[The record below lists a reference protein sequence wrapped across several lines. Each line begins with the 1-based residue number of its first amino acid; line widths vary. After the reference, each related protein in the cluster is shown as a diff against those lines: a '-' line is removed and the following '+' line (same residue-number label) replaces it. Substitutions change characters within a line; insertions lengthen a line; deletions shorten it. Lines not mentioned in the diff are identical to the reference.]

1 VLITFEGID
10 GCGKSTQIQLLQDL
24 LHTKSIKCDVFR
36 EPGGV
41 LISERIRELLL
52 DTTNEIHPVTELL
65 LFSSARSQ
73 LVAEKVIPVLKK
85 NRVVILDRFYD
96 STTAYQGFGRQ
107 SVEIEKIHLLNDIAS
122 HGLKPDVTYYLSL
135 PYEEAKKRRD
145 GKYEDRMEQSGDKF
159 YEKVISGFEKL
170 AAEKDRIVRIN
181 ALQQPSMIHA
191 ELVEDLVSRFPQFSV
206 LD

>member
-1 VLITFEGID
+1 MLITFEGID